1 MPKITTPWGPAT
13 LVEELSLPQEA
24 DGREFASHVQLLECA
39 DGEQRVRFA
48 YTRTARCAAAP

>member
-24 DGREFASHVQLLECA
+24 DGREFAVGALEELNER
-39 DGEQRVRFA
+39 GELAAVRFL
-48 YTRTARCAAAP
+48 RE